1 MAKSFILSSVDW
13 MKVVEG
19 YIPMIASVVVKIAIA
34 LLIIFVGLKIIKV
47 LCKGITKA
55 FERRNVDV
63 SLRPFILSLVSIG
76 LKILLFLSVIGYLG
90 IETSAFVGLLASIGI
105 AIGMAFSGTLQNVAG
120 GIVLLI
126 LRPFK
131 VGDSIS
137 AAGFEGTVTKIMIF
151 NTYLLTS
158 DNKQI
163 IIPNGT
169 LSTGNVINYSTMDTR
184 RIDINLR
191 LAHGVNINE
200 LSPKLIALC
209 KEDSRVLTTPEPN
222 VIGTITDLSIT
233 LDVRFWVKNDD
244 YWDVLQALNESIYK
258 YLVNN
263 NITLPNPTINIAK

>member
-1 MAKSFILSSVDW
+1 MTKSIILSSVDW
-13 MKVVEG
+13 IKVVEN
-19 YIPMIASVVVKIAIA
+19 YIPMVTSAVIKIAVA

-55 FERRNVDV
+55 FEKRKVDL
-63 SLRPFILSLVSIG
+63 SLRPFIISLVSIG

-90 IETSAFVGLLASIGI
+90 IETSAFVGLLASVGI

-120 GIVLLI
+120 GVVLLI
-126 LRPFK
+126 LRPFR
-131 VGDSIS
+131 VGDYVS
-137 AAGFEGTVTKIMIF
+137 AGGFEGTVTKIMIF
-151 NTYLLTS
+151 NTYLLTT

-169 LSTGNVINYSTMDTR
+169 LATGNVINYSVMDTR
-184 RIDINLR
+184 RIDINIR

-200 LSPKLIALC
+200 LSPKLIDIC
-209 KEDSRVLTTPEPN
+209 KQDSRIFSTPEPV

-233 LDVRFWVKNDD
+233 LDIRFWVKNND
-244 YWDVLQALNESIYK
+244 YWDVMQTINETVYQ

-263 NITLPNPTINIAK
+263 NIPLPNPTINVKN